1 MTPKVYV
8 LIPTKN
14 RYDTLKFAVQ
24 TCLNQEYDNLE
35 IIVSDNYSSDN
46 TQNILSEISDPRLK
60 YQRTDKPL
68 PMIYSWEF
76 ALSAVKEEGF
86 VHFMGDDNGL
96 TFDAIQRVV
105 NIANKTGHKI
115 IHGQPIQYTWPND
128 QILNGFV
135 SIPKGENIYVIN
147 SQSALKAAYGLTIGF
162 DRMPTINASFIH
174 TSIIEKAKTFFDGK
188 YFIASNPDVC
198 SSIVNAYFEK
208 EYVFTEKPFM
218 INGASVHSNGM
229 QGGSKS
235 KSGFVIDNI
244 NGGYEYHKLFPPSK
258 SYYMNV
264 YEAFA
269 KVSDAFNKTADF
281 YKLNY
286 SKLYNKFKKDEYIK
300 MKRFWLYD
308 DLIKFALLNNIN
320 DSPIFL
326 PEVNMPLSDPTMGKQ
341 KLIHD
346 NGVMLSFYSEY
357 ISLNNVN
364 EVSIFSSDI
373 INNNELVKKR
383 NINYYERIKRFIM
396 YNIVLKTK
404 RLNVE

>member
-1 MTPKVYV
+1 MTPKVYI

-24 TCLNQEYDNLE
+24 TCLNQKYDNLE
-35 IIVSDNYSSDN
+35 IIISDNYSLDN
-46 TQNILSEISDPRLK
+46 TQNILSDFSDPRLK

-86 VHFMGDDNGL
+86 VHFMGDDNGI
-96 TFDAIQRVV
+96 TTDAVQRVV
-105 NIANKTGHKI
+105 NIANKTGLKI
-115 IHGQPIQYTWPND
+115 IHGQPIQYTWPNE
-128 QILNGFV
+128 QILNGYV
-135 SIPKGENIYVIN
+135 SIPKGEKIYTVN
-147 SQSALKAAYGLTIGF
+147 SQSALKAAYDLTIGF
-162 DRMPTINASFIH
+162 DRMPTINASFVH
-174 TSIIEKAKTFFDGK
+174 TSIIQKAKTFFDGK

-244 NGGYEYHKLFPPSK
+244 ESGYEYHKLFPPSK

-269 KVSDAFNKTADF
+269 KVSDALNKAGSF

-286 SKLYNKFKKDEYIK
+286 SKLYNKFKNEEYFK
-300 MKRFWLYD
+300 KRRFWLYD
-308 DLIKFALLNNIN
+308 DLVQFALLNNIKDN
-320 DSPIFL
+320 FVEL
-326 PEVNMPLSDPTMGKQ
+326 PEENLPLADPTGGKQ
-341 KLIHD
+341 KLIFD
-346 NGVMLSFYSEY
+346 NGVTLSFFSKH
-357 ISLNNVN
+357 IPLRNVN
-364 EVSIFSSDI
+364 EVSIFSSDV
-373 INNNELVKKR
+373 INNNELLKKR
-383 NINYYERIKRFIM
+383 NLSLYEKIRRFII
-396 YNIVLKTK
+396 YNLVLRTK
-404 RLNVE
+404 RLNVK

>member
-1 MTPKVYV
+1 MTPKIYI

-24 TCLNQEYDNLE
+24 TCLNQKYDNLE

-46 TQNILSEISDPRLK
+46 TQNILSEFSDPRLK

-86 VHFMGDDNGL
+86 VHIMGDDNGI
-96 TFDAIQRVV
+96 TTDAVERVV
-105 NIANKTGHKI
+105 NIANKTGLKI
-115 IHGQPIQYTWPND
+115 IHGQPIQYTWPNEK
-128 QILNGFV
+128 IINGYV
-135 SIPKGENIYVIN
+135 SIPKGEKLYIIN
-147 SQSALKAAYGLTIGF
+147 SKSALKAAYNLTIGF
-162 DRMPTINASFIH
+162 DRMPTINASFVH
-174 TSIIEKAKTFFDGK
+174 TSIIQKAKTFFDGK

-208 EYVFTEKPFM
+208 EYVYSEIPFM

-244 NGGYEYHKLFPPSK
+244 EGGYEYHNSFPPSK

-269 KVSDAFNKTADF
+269 KLSDAFNEKETF

-286 SKLYNKFKKDEYIK
+286 TKLYKKFKNEEYYK
-300 MKRFWLYD
+300 LKRFWLYD
-308 DLIKFALLNNIN
+308 DLAQFASLNNIN
-320 DSPIFL
+320 DSVLEL
-326 PEVNMPLSDPTMGKQ
+326 PAVDQPLLDPTSGKQ
-341 KLIHD
+341 KIIYES
-346 NGVMLSFYSEY
+346 GSMLTFYSKY
-357 ISLNNVN
+357 ISLKNVN
-364 EVSIFSSDI
+364 EVSIFSSDV
-373 INNNELVKKR
+373 INNNELLKKDK
-383 NINYYERIKRFIM
+383 INFFEKIKRFVI
-396 YNIVLKTK
+396 YNFVLNTK
-404 RLNVE
+404 RV

>member
-1 MTPKVYV
+1 
-8 LIPTKN
+8 
-14 RYDTLKFAVQ
+14 
-24 TCLNQEYDNLE
+24 
-35 IIVSDNYSSDN
+35 
-46 TQNILSEISDPRLK
+46 
-60 YQRTDKPL
+60 
-68 PMIYSWEF
+68 
-76 ALSAVKEEGF
+76 
-86 VHFMGDDNGL
+86 
-96 TFDAIQRVV
+96 
-105 NIANKTGHKI
+105 
-115 IHGQPIQYTWPND
+115 
-128 QILNGFV
+128 
-135 SIPKGENIYVIN
+135 
-147 SQSALKAAYGLTIGF
+147 
-162 DRMPTINASFIH
+162 
-174 TSIIEKAKTFFDGK
+174 
-188 YFIASNPDVC
+188 
-198 SSIVNAYFEK
+198 
-208 EYVFTEKPFM
+208 
-218 INGASVHSNGM
+218 
-229 QGGSKS
+229 
-235 KSGFVIDNI
+235 
-244 NGGYEYHKLFPPSK
+244 
-258 SYYMNV
+258 
-264 YEAFA
+264 
-269 KVSDAFNKTADF
+269 
-281 YKLNY
+281 LNY